1 MCQPSLFYFG
11 LPISMGYPEQT
22 CLLHLKAYLDTE
34 AGNFAKASVITALI
48 FLFIFFWHFG
58 LYCRDKNHAENL
70 EAAQASPQ

>member
-1 MCQPSLFYFG
+1 
-11 LPISMGYPEQT
+11 
-22 CLLHLKAYLDTE
+22 LDTE